1 MSGQV
6 VESFSYW
13 EIFNIEIKINGV
25 SRLLIL
31 HVGI

>member
-1 MSGQV
+1 MPGQV

-13 EIFNIEIKINGV
+13 EIFNIEIKINSV
-25 SRLLIL
+25 LRLLNL